1 MENPGLELA
10 LSVTSDDYDPNDPR
24 WRAQLNDLYRMVRDQ
39 ADDFRQEVEPVEG
52 RKGGIETIIVAMGTA
67 GAFKAI
73 VETFAHWL
81 KRDRSRHIRL
91 TTKQGD
97 EERVIEVD
105 ANGIDAATLTEI
117 LKTAAFEQS
126 D

>member
-1 MENPGLELA
+1 MANAYKVWIHIETVLHVGMPCE
-10 LSVTSDDYDPNDPR
+10 DYIE
-24 WRAQLNDLYRMVRDQ
+24 
-39 ADDFRQEVEPVEG
+39 EVEPVEG
-52 RKGGIETIIVAMGTA
+52 RKGGIETIILAMGTA

-81 KRDRSRHIRL
+81 KRDQSRHIRL

-105 ANGIDAATLTEI
+105 ANGIDAETLTEI
-117 LKTAAFEQS
+117 LKTAAFGQQ